1 MSVVSFLLT
10 AAALAGQ
17 PPVLPQARAATNA
30 LGKPAPPSSARTD
43 SNKTA
48 AAERH
53 IQLNIAL
60 LINGSPSGEVTVDTT
75 TSGNASVDFKG
86 LMAALRPIVTQATA
100 DDLTRRAAGRALV
113 PLGDLTSPALPIV
126 FDMATLQLRVDL
138 PINAKATGTISIA
151 GERTNPAQI
160 TPPEDF
166 STGVTFSINDR
177 INQVRNFGD
186 LDRDPLTVAARGF
199 VNWGGID
206 GVNLAFQ
213 TGYREGEYPVRQM
226 TTLFHDDVTHA
237 IRYSLG
243 DITPQSFGAY
253 SAPVGMIGIGA
264 ERLYQE
270 IQPYRNLRPSGRG
283 GLTIERPS
291 HVDILVNG
299 ALYRTIDLAPGN
311 YNLRDFPFLD
321 GLNDVQLV
329 VRDDTGREETIN
341 LSFFSDVDLLQPGLS
356 VFSANF
362 GFEQNRFGEFEETG
376 YRRTPSFS
384 GFYQRGITDRL
395 TLGAGAQWDRHNGL
409 ISGEAVVA
417 TSLGVFGLQAAGDFN
432 SVDPAQ
438 WAALASWRLSSS
450 TQSGAQRSFD
460 LDIEYESA
468 FFSPMTPIGTDRNR
482 YSLDITARVQ
492 TPLWHDA
499 YGTLGGTYGMG
510 RRGYRDE
517 VTASVGVTQRI
528 GRLNL
533 SANYV
538 YTKDAPRSDHR
549 VMLSISLPFSSNQY
563 ARTAYDSDLNR
574 VSADYDLI
582 GLEGLNQT
590 SAQVSLARDDTGQT
604 AQVDVTHYG
613 NRFQASLDH
622 SYQHVD
628 GQTSEYTDLGAAFGI
643 GYAGGKVALGRD
655 ADRGFTIVAA
665 HPTLRDA
672 QITAYDNYTLG
683 ASARTGAFGPALVP
697 TQRGYQPDAIKV
709 TVDKLPPGYD
719 IGAGRIDILPGA
731 ASGYV
736 FEVGSA
742 ASNTVIGHIVA
753 ADGKPAVYVA
763 GTLQPISGK
772 DAKPVPFFT
781 NRTGRMVAQKVAPG
795 RYRVMLNGASAPL
808 GEITVP
814 TNPKGPVDI
823 GMLRMKQ

>member
-1 MSVVSFLLT
+1 MSFASFLVT

-17 PPVLPQARAATNA
+17 PPAVPQARA
-30 LGKPAPPSSARTD
+30 PASP
-43 SNKTA
+43 A
-48 AAERH
+48 AADSTRIPATERH
-53 IQLNIAL
+53 VELNIAL
-60 LINGSPSGEVTVDTT
+60 LISGSPSGEVTVDTT
-75 TSGNASVDFKG
+75 VNGNASVDFNG
-86 LMAALRPIVTQATA
+86 LIAALRPIVTQATA

-113 PLGDLTSPALPIV
+113 PIGDLTSPALPIV
-126 FDMATLQLRVDL
+126 FDVTTLQLRVDV
-138 PINAKATGTISIA
+138 PVSAKTTGIISIA
-151 GERTNPAQI
+151 GEQNNPVQM
-160 TPPEDF
+160 TQPEDF
-166 STGVTFSINDR
+166 STGVTFSVADR
-177 INQVRNFGD
+177 INHVRNFGG

-206 GVNLAFQ
+206 GVNLAFL
-213 TGYREGEYPVRQM
+213 TGYREGKYPVRQM
-226 TTLFHDDVTHA
+226 TTLFHDDVTRA

-243 DITPQSFGAY
+243 DITPQSFGTY
-253 SAPVGMIGIGA
+253 SAPVGMIGIGV

-270 IQPYRNLRPSGRG
+270 IQPYKNLRPSGRG

-291 HVDILVNG
+291 HVDVLVNG
-299 ALYRTIDLAPGN
+299 ALYRTIDLAPGR

-329 VRDDTGREETIN
+329 VRDDTGREESIN

-356 VFSANF
+356 IFSANL
-362 GFEQNRFGEFEETG
+362 GFEQNRFADFEETA

-384 GFYQRGITDRL
+384 GFYERGITDRL

-409 ISGEAVVA
+409 LSGQAVVA
-417 TSLGVFGLQAAGDFN
+417 TPLGIFGFQGAADFN
-432 SVDPAQ
+432 SVDRTQ
-438 WAALASWRLSSS
+438 WGALASWRLRSN
-450 TQSGAQRSFD
+450 TESGAQRSFD

-468 FFSPMTPIGTDRNR
+468 FFSPMTPIGAEPNS
-482 YSLDITARVQ
+482 YSLDVTARFQ

-499 YGTLGGTYGMG
+499 YGTLGATYGKG
-510 RRGYRDE
+510 RRGNRDQ
-517 VTASVGVTQRI
+517 VTASAGITQRI

-538 YTKDAPRSDHR
+538 YTKNAPRADHR
-549 VMLSISLPFSSNQY
+549 LMLSISMPLSTNQY
-563 ARTAYDSDLNR
+563 ARAAYDTDRNR

-590 SAQVSLARDDTGQT
+590 SAQVSLARDDTGRT
-604 AQVDVTHYG
+604 AQIDVTHYG

-622 SYQHVD
+622 SYQRAD
-628 GQTSEYTDLGAAFGI
+628 DQTSEYTDLGAAFGI
-643 GYAGGKVALGRD
+643 GYAGGKLALGRN

-665 HPTLRDA
+665 HPTLRNT
-672 QITAYDNYTLG
+672 QINAYDNYTVG
-683 ASARTGAFGPALVP
+683 ASARTGTFGPALVP
-697 TQRGYQPDAIKV
+697 TERGYQPDAIKV
-709 TVDKLPPGYD
+709 TVNKLPPGYD

-742 ASNTVIGHIVA
+742 ASNTVIGHIVN
-753 ADGKPAVYVA
+753 ADGKPAVYLA
-763 GTLQPISGK
+763 GTLVPISGK

-795 RYRVMLNGASAPL
+795 LFRVMLNGASAPL

-814 TNPKGPVDI
+814 TNAKGPVDI